1 MTGRSTVTLGG
12 NHPSSAPGPEGGLQR
27 DPQLEARRQSLLAS
41 LRAAVADEAVIEAM
55 SQVPRELFVPPD
67 LWQAAYDD
75 RALPIGHDQT
85 ISQPLIIAIM
95 TAALKLRPTDRVLE
109 VGTGSGYQA
118 AVLSLIAGTVIT
130 VERVPELALPARQR
144 LTRLG
149 FDNVEVRH
157 SGEELGWP
165 EDAPY
170 DAILV
175 AAAAPRVPRSLVQQL
190 SETGRL
196 VIPVGT
202 ASRQSLLL
210 VSVTPEGEETADL
223 GGCQFVPLIGP
234 DAWGESSF

>member
-1 MTGRSTVTLGG
+1 VTIGG
-12 NHPSSAPGPEGGLQR
+12 NHPRSATGPEGGSRR

-41 LRAAVADEAVIEAM
+41 LRAAVADDAVIEAM
-55 SQVPRELFVPPD
+55 AQVPREIFVPPD
-67 LWQAAYDD
+67 LRQAAYDD
-75 RALPIGHDQT
+75 RALPIGYDQT

-118 AVLSLIAGTVIT
+118 AVLSLMAGTVIT
-130 VERVPELALPARQR
+130 VERVPELSLPARQR
-144 LTRLG
+144 LAGLG
-149 FDNVEVRH
+149 FDNVEVRQA
-157 SGEELGWP
+157 GDELGWP

-175 AAAAPRVPRSLVQQL
+175 AAAAPRVPRSLVHQL
-190 SETGRL
+190 SNNGRL
-196 VIPVGT
+196 VIPVGP

-210 VSVTPEGEETADL
+210 VTVTPEGEQTADL